1 MEDFYFHPTKDSLGG
16 DLGQVNGDLQE
27 VAVACRKHPL
37 CVGFNSNGFLKE
49 ALSDYSDWYK
59 WTEDQ
64 TKGFYTK
71 TSCYDVDSIDQW
83 PCSVRQST
91 FNMCSTDSR

>member
-1 MEDFYFHPTKDSLGG
+1 MNGFYFHPTKDTYGKELGLVSG
-16 DLGQVNGDLQE
+16 DLEDF
-27 VAVACRKHPL
+27 AVACRKHPS

-49 ALSDYSDWYK
+49 ALDDYSKWYK
-59 WTEDQ
+59 WTDNE

-83 PCSVRQST
+83 PCSVRQDT
-91 FNMCSTDSR
+91 LNMCSTHPR